1 MFCLASTVAEP
12 SKNSETDPPRLA
24 EATGR
29 KNPADAYHGEER
41 AARNAGARRRRL
53 PHGGDGVGE
62 KLSAPPHAVGATTTI
77 GGRGS
82 SPERQQLFR

>member
-29 KNPADAYHGEER
+29 KNSVDAYHGGER

-53 PHGGDGVGE
+53 PRAADGVGE
-62 KLSAPPHAVGATTTI
+62 GLPAPQHAVAATTPKRET
-77 GGRGS
+77 
-82 SPERQQLFR
+82 ET